1 MPQSPRE
8 IIIGQSLGARRV
20 KGAVDLGLVDRV
32 GIVGGSSKGMG
43 RATALALAKGGASVT
58 ICARNEADLR
68 KTEIEIARV
77 SSQHHVLAIPAD
89 LSRGEDIKR
98 VVRNTFNRFGRIDI
112 SVNNVGGPP
121 ISRASE
127 VGDRELD
134 EALEQN
140 FLSVVRMSREVIP
153 YMMQQQWG
161 RIINRLSIAVL
172 QPLEGAVLSTS
183 SRMAAV
189 GYAKALATELASFNI
204 TVNNVLPGYIL
215 TDRLTSYYEAQA
227 QEQGRSLEEIQKD
240 STKTIPMRRL
250 GTPDD
255 VGDLIAFLASERA
268 SYITGASI
276 PLDGGLLQ
284 ATL

>member
-1 MPQSPRE
+1 M
-8 IIIGQSLGARRV
+8 
-20 KGAVDLGLVDRV
+20 DLGLVDRV